1 MKGLVLHSG
10 GLDSSTL
17 LALAVEECDEVV
29 GLSIAYGQKHQ
40 DREIRAARE
49 VCKHYV
55 VEHMEIEL
63 PDIFKGFGSTLMD
76 SDKDNPHLSYEE
88 IKNSEGPSPTYVPF
102 RNANLLSIATAI
114 AQIQKCDIVYF
125 GAHADDA
132 HNYAYP
138 DCTPEFIGAMANAIN
153 VGTYYTV
160 RLKTPIMWMTKG
172 EVVSLGSKY
181 SIPFELTYSCYEGT
195 EIHCGE
201 CSTCISRQVAF
212 EEARVDDPTEYTVQS
227 LREKTFHG

>member
-1 MKGLVLHSG
+1 MPADNVSLGLAFMAGMLSFVSPCVLPLFPSY
-10 GLDSSTL
+10 
-17 LALAVEECDEVV
+17 
-29 GLSIAYGQKHQ
+29 LSYITG
-40 DREIRAARE
+40 
-49 VCKHYV
+49 
-55 VEHMEIEL
+55 
-63 PDIFKGFGSTLMD
+63 
-76 SDKDNPHLSYEE
+76 LSYEE

-172 EVVSLGSKY
+172 EVVAMGSNY
-181 SIPFELTYSCYEGT
+181 NIPFELTYSCYEGT

-201 CSTCISRQVAF
+201 CPTCISRQVAF
-212 EEARVDDPTEYTVQS
+212 EEARVDDPTEYAVQS
-227 LREKTFHG
+227 FREKTFHG

>member
-1 MKGLVLHSG
+1 MKGLILHSG

-17 LALAVEECDEVV
+17 MAYAAEECDEII

-49 VCKHYV
+49 VCEHFKA
-55 VEHMEIEL
+55 EHMEIEL

-76 SDKDNPHLSYEE
+76 SDKANPHLTYEE
-88 IKNSEGPSPTYVPF
+88 IRDSDGPSPTYVPF
-102 RNANLLSIATAI
+102 RNANLLSIATAV
-114 AQIQKCDIVYF
+114 AQTNKCEFVYF

-138 DCTPEFIGAMANAIN
+138 DCTPEFIWAMANAIN
-153 VGTYYTV
+153 VGTYYSV
-160 RLKTPIMWMTKG
+160 RLKSPVMWMTKG
-172 EVVSLGSKY
+172 EIVAMGDTLGVPIK
-181 SIPFELTYSCYEGT
+181 LTYSCYEGT

-201 CSTCISRQVAF
+201 CPTCISRQVAF
-212 EEARVDDPTEYTVQS
+212 EEAGVDDPTEYATQAQWEETVRS
-227 LREKTFHG
+227 